1 MLPRER
7 GVIPKLVRQHI
18 LLTLTLRV
26 SDPGVPSSNLKKLPL
41 WQEFEQTFVNLK
53 AFMGLE
59 TNLVTQLQMQ
69 GANSKNRT
77 IGKVKSHIMSTVKVQ
92 GIVPVH
98 FRIVQFSSV
107 QFSCSVV
114 SDSLRPRESQHTRP
128 PCPSPTPGVHSDS
141 RPSSR

>member
-26 SDPGVPSSNLKKLPL
+26 SDPGVPNGNLKKLPL

-92 GIVPVH
+92 GIVSVH

-107 QFSCSVV
+107 QSLSCVRLFV
-114 SDSLRPRESQHTRP
+114 
-128 PCPSPTPGVHSDS
+128 TP
-141 RPSSR
+141 